1 MSGVT
6 IMNLS
11 SLPNIQISYIH
22 KSDALDVSEEGRK
35 AFDALA
41 SDAGATVYLPS
52 KAILDWMQDEYGPE
66 IFVHNELRRIICK
79 PIWMGQNIRYELK
92 TRPYTND

>member
-1 MSGVT
+1 
-6 IMNLS
+6 MNLS

-66 IFVHNELRRIICK
+66 IFVHNELRRITCEPVMVDGIIK
-79 PIWMGQNIRYELK
+79 YELT
-92 TRPYTND
+92 TRSYGK